1 MWVVVD
7 VVTRWEAAAS
17 GLEWAMPWSRAY
29 DPETGLWFVDSELN
43 LAVNLVHRH
52 LEHRANAIALLW
64 EGEPGDRRTITY
76 GQLHREV
83 MDLAAALAGFGV
95 TVGDRIALYAGLI
108 PETVV
113 AMLACAHLGAAWSV
127 IPAVLPEEALFERL
141 DDLDPRV
148 LITQDGAWRHGVVL
162 PLKAR
167 ADEVLAARGGIE
179 HTVVIRRAGIDVAWY
194 EGDRWY
200 HELVAA
206 PRSGPGTKAPQPSP
220 AVVPADTPAMITY
233 VANRGGSPAG
243 VVHTAAGLLVHCH
256 EVHTEALGLTPDD
269 VVWTATE
276 LGWIAGQTQGIIG
289 PLSAGGTTVAYEGM
303 LDTPTHGRIWDIIH
317 RYRVHTLVITPS
329 VARSLRRW
337 DDARASEDQVS
348 SLRTIV
354 TAGEAIDDDTLAW
367 LARDV
372 GHGHVEVTNG
382 WGQTELGGFVYMN
395 PQLEGRAGLPAP
407 GLAVVDAR
415 GEQVAIGQVG
425 DLVLTEPWPAASP
438 AILNANGPRPGFDPD
453 RPGLFVT
460 GDRARQ
466 QADGSIQFL
475 GRTDRVINVSGQLVS
490 AMEIRLVLEE
500 HPLVERAEV
509 VDRPDPRTGRAVVA
523 TVAPVPGTKP
533 SHDLATELRLHVND
547 LLGGLARPKTVAF
560 IDRFPE
566 ELSDAQLVRALQ
578 ALCDSAPSMTHLSC
592 SRVRSA
598 GAVLHD

>member
-1 MWVVVD
+1 MWVVADAVS
-7 VVTRWEAAAS
+7 RWAEAAS
-17 GLEWAMPWSRAY
+17 NLDWSEPWSRAY
-29 DPETGLWFVDSELN
+29 DPETGAWFPDGKLN

-52 LEHRANAIALLW
+52 LDHRANATALLW
-64 EGEPGDRRTITY
+64 EGEPGDRRAITY
-76 GQLHREV
+76 GQLQREV

-113 AMLACAHLGAAWSV
+113 AMLACAHLGAAWCV
-127 IPAVLPEEALFERL
+127 LPAVLPEEALFERL

-206 PRSGPGTKAPQPSP
+206 PRSGPGTKASQPSP
-220 AVVPADTPAMITY
+220 VAVPADTPAMITY
-233 VANRGGSPAG
+233 VANRRGSPAG
-243 VVHTAAGLLVHCH
+243 VVHTAAGLLVHCR

-269 VVWTATE
+269 VVWSATE
-276 LGWIAGQTQGIIG
+276 LGWIAGQAQGIIG
-289 PLSAGGTTVAYEGM
+289 PLSTGGTTVAYEGM

-367 LARDV
+367 LAKDA

-382 WGQTELGGFVYMN
+382 WGQTELGGFVYFH
-395 PQLEGRAGLPAP
+395 PPLEGRDGLPDP
-407 GLAVVDAR
+407 GLAVVDDR
-415 GEQVAIGQVG
+415 NEEVGIGQVG
-425 DLVLTEPWPAASP
+425 NLVLTEPWPAASP
-438 AILNANGPRPGFDPD
+438 GILNANGPRPGFDPD
-453 RPGLFVT
+453 RPGRFVT
-460 GDRARQ
+460 GDRARLRV
-466 QADGSIQFL
+466 DGSIEFL

-490 AMEIRLVLEE
+490 AMEVRLVLEE

-523 TVAPVPGTKP
+523 TIAPIPGAKP
-533 SHDLATELRLHVND
+533 SPDLATELRRHVSE
-547 LLGGLARPKTVAF
+547 LLGGLARPRTVAF
-560 IDRFPE
+560 IDRFPD

-578 ALCDSAPSMTHLSC
+578 ALCDSAPSTIHLTC